1 MSHGKKY
8 QKAAALV
15 DPKKSYS
22 LAEAV
27 KILKQTTTT
36 KFDSSVEV
44 HARLGIDPAKGDQQV
59 RGNISLPP
67 GTGKEKRVAAFV
79 EGEKVKEAKEAG
91 ADLIGGPELV
101 DEIKKSGKCD
111 FDVAVATPDMMKVLS
126 GVARILGPKGLM
138 PNPKNDTVTMQIGK
152 VVGELKKGKVSFK
165 NDDTGNVHQLVGKIS
180 WDEAKLQENIQAMVD
195 AITKAKP
202 SSSKGVYLQK
212 VVLTTTMGPGIR
224 LAL

>member
-1 MSHGKKY
+1 MSGKKY
-8 QKAAALV
+8 QQAAALI
-15 DPKKSYS
+15 DSKKSYE
-22 LAEAV
+22 LEEAV
-27 KILKQTTTT
+27 KLLKQTTTT
-36 KFDSSVEV
+36 KFDSSVEL

-59 RGNISLPP
+59 RGNISLPH

-111 FDVAVATPDMMKVLS
+111 FDVAVATPDMMKILS

-152 VVGELKKGKVSFK
+152 VVSELKKGKVSFK

-180 WDEAKLQENIQAMVD
+180 WDEAKLVENIRAMAD

-202 SSSKGVYLQK
+202 GSSKGVYLQK

>member
-1 MSHGKKY
+1 MSGKKY
-8 QKAAALV
+8 QQAAALV
-15 DPKKSYS
+15 DSKKSYP
-22 LAEAV
+22 LEEAV
-27 KILKQTTTT
+27 KLLKQTATA
-36 KFDSSVEV
+36 KFDSSVEL

-59 RGNISLPP
+59 RGNISLPH

-79 EGEKVKEAKEAG
+79 EGEKVKEAKDAG
-91 ADLIGGPELV
+91 ADLVGGPELV
-101 DEIKKSGKCD
+101 EEIKKSGKCD
-111 FDVAVATPDMMKVLS
+111 FDVAAATPDMMKVLS

-138 PNPKNDTVTMQIGK
+138 PNPKNDTVTTQIGK

-165 NDDTGNVHQLVGKIS
+165 NDDTGNVHQMVGKIS
-180 WDEAKLQENIQAMVD
+180 WDEAKLKENIQAMVD

-202 SSSKGVYLQK
+202 SSSKGVYMQK